1 MNGENYNVLGE
12 YKPYTIQGIPTKY
25 KKDDLVTYK
34 GKSYVAT
41 KAIREA
47 IEPDVGEDFGWKSLD
62 ENRAI
67 KFTTGTE
74 APHDP
79 QSGDEWFDTT
89 NGIRFKYF
97 DDDDTKQWIEV

>member
-1 MNGENYNVLGE
+1 ML
-12 YKPYTIQGIPTKY
+12 
-25 KKDDLVTYK
+25 
-34 GKSYVAT
+34 
-41 KAIREA
+41 
-47 IEPDVGEDFGWKSLD
+47 LD

-97 DDDDTKQWIEV
+97 DDDDTTQWIEV